1 MTNAKP
7 SRMSGYIRVSRVA
20 GRAGESFISP
30 DVQRDQIEGWAKL
43 RGVEIVSWHED
54 LDQSGGKL
62 DRPGLNAVLE
72 QIESGQT
79 DGIAVAKLDRL
90 SRLGVADALKLVERI
105 HSAGGTVAAID
116 LGIDP
121 TTAFGEFG
129 TTIMLAMAHMERR
142 RLSESW
148 EVAKSRAIDRGV
160 KISPTPFGYQRNDDG
175 TLSIDPEASVVVA
188 EAFRRAG
195 QGIHHA
201 TDYLQE
207 TVPDLTWNLSTV
219 RRTLASR
226 TYLGESNYGDLINP
240 KAHEP
245 IVNRAQ
251 WQAAQS
257 APETRRRAPE
267 DFPLSGFATCAGCGA
282 PMVGGRAGKGK
293 RTYRCSHSLAFAK
306 VKCLA
311 PANMTADRLE
321 DYAVKFLRENWESND
336 WKVSDAPPD
345 ATGAQDV
352 LEDAES
358 ELYEFA
364 ADLTLRKALGSRY
377 HEALALRENALEEA
391 EAAFREQAKESVRLD
406 HISPEEL
413 LETEKL
419 GDVLRAA
426 FAVIA
431 VEKGRGSVEDRVRL
445 IFRGSWKGGQVERAL
460 TDLHRRS
467 RPSN

>member
-1 MTNAKP
+1 MDA
-7 SRMSGYIRVSRVA
+7 YCRVSRVA
-20 GRAGESFISP
+20 GRSGESFISV
-30 DVQRDQIEGWAKL
+30 DVQRSQIEAWAKL
-43 RGVEIVSWHED
+43 RGVEIAAWHED

-62 DRPGLNAVLE
+62 DRPGLNALLAR
-72 QIESGQT
+72 IESGQT
-79 DGIAVAKLDRL
+79 GGVAVAKLDRL

-105 HSAGGTVAAID
+105 QESGGSIAAID

-129 TTIMLAMAHMERR
+129 MTIMLALARMERR

-148 EVAKSRAIDRGV
+148 DIAKSRAIDRGV
-160 KISPTPFGYQRNDDG
+160 KIGPTPFGYQRNEDG

-195 QGIHHA
+195 QAIHHA
-201 TDYLQE
+201 TEYLRE
-207 TVPDLTWNLSTV
+207 TVPERTWNLSTV

-226 TYLGESNYGDLINP
+226 TYLGESNYGNLINP

-293 RTYRCSHSLAFAK
+293 RTYRCSHSLAFAT

-321 DYAVKFLRENWESND
+321 EYVVEYLRENWESNE
-336 WKVSDAPPD
+336 WKVLDAPPTD
-345 ATGAQDV
+345 IGSAQDA
-352 LEDAES
+352 LEDAEA
-358 ELYEFA
+358 ELLAFA
-364 ADLTLRKALGSRY
+364 EDLTLRKALGSRY
-377 HEALALRENALEEA
+377 HAVLALRENAVEDA
-391 EAAFREQAKESVRLD
+391 QAAFTAQAKESVRLD

-419 GDVLRAA
+419 GDILRAA
-426 FAVIA
+426 FVLIEVAR
-431 VEKGRGSVEDRVRL
+431 GRGPVEDRVRL
-445 IFRGSWKGGQVERAL
+445 LFRGSWKGGQVERAL
-460 TDLHRRS
+460 TDLHRR
-467 RPSN
+467 